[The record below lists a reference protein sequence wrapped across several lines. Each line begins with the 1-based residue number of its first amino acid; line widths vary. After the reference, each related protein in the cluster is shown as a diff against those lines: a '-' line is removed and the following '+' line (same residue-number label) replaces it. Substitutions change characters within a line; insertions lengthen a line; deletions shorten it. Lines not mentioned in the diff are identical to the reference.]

1 MKTSRRWGMG
11 LAIVSVLGL
20 AWPGVARAQ
29 SDKQVV
35 IYSANESTLDGLVF
49 SAFEKETG
57 IKVQPVA
64 AGSGVLVKRIVSEK
78 DRPQGDVI
86 WGISRSL
93 LETNRAYFAPYR
105 SRNHDAIPAG
115 YRDADTL
122 WIGNNLHLMV
132 ILQNTKL
139 VPAEQGPASRS
150 APGDPRDH
158 HGRL

>member
-1 MKTSRRWGMG
+1 MEAGHGDLAALGDG

-35 IYSANESTLDGLVF
+35 IYSANESTLNGLVF

-64 AGSGVLVKRIVSEK
+64 AGSGVLVKRIVC
-78 DRPQGDVI
+78 
-86 WGISRSL
+86 
-93 LETNRAYFAPYR
+93 
-105 SRNHDAIPAG
+105 
-115 YRDADTL
+115 
-122 WIGNNLHLMV
+122 
-132 ILQNTKL
+132 
-139 VPAEQGPASRS
+139 
-150 APGDPRDH
+150 DPRDH

>member
-105 SRNHDAIPAG
+105 SRHHDAIPAG
-115 YRDADTL
+115 YRDPDTL